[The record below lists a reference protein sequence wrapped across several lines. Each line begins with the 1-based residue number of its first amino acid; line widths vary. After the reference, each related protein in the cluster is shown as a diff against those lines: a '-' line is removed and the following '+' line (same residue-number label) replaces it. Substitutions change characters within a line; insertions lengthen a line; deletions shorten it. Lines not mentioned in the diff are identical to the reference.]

1 MSFWQQSNKLQPR
14 GNVSVLLSEEELEAD
29 LDSVNSE
36 DLAIHYRV
44 SARSKCF
51 RLVWV
56 SHKSSHETE
65 IE

>member
-1 MSFWQQSNKLQPR
+1 M
-14 GNVSVLLSEEELEAD
+14 LLSEEELEAD